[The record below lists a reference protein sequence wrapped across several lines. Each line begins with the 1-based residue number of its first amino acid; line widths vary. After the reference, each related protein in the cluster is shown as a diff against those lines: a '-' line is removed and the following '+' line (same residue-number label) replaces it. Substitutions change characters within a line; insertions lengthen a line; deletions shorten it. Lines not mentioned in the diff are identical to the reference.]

1 MRTLVA
7 YVATLIAFCA
17 CDFAWLGW
25 IAKGFMPRSSAACCW
40 RAPTSPRRWRFIWS
54 MRPACRSSACIH
66 PALDAGSWPRAWLAG
81 ALFGFVAYATYDLTN
96 LATLKNW
103 PLAISVVDLLWG
115 TLVTSAAAAAGYAAG
130 VRIAAT

>member
-1 MRTLVA
+1 MMRTLVA

-25 IAKGFMPRSSAACCW
+25 IAKGFYARELGGLLLARPNFAAAVAFYLVYAGGVQIFCV
-40 RAPTSPRRWRFIWS
+40 
-54 MRPACRSSACIH
+54 H
-66 PALDAGSWPRAWLAG
+66 PALEADSWVRAWLAG

-130 VRIAAT
+130 VHIGAT

>member
-1 MRTLVA
+1 MDRQRFYAKELGGLLLARPNFAAAVAFYLVYAAGVQIFCVHRT
-7 YVATLIAFCA
+7 
-17 CDFAWLGW
+17 
-25 IAKGFMPRSSAACCW
+25 
-40 RAPTSPRRWRFIWS
+40 
-54 MRPACRSSACIH
+54 
-66 PALDAGSWPRAWLAG
+66 LDAGSWPRAWLAG